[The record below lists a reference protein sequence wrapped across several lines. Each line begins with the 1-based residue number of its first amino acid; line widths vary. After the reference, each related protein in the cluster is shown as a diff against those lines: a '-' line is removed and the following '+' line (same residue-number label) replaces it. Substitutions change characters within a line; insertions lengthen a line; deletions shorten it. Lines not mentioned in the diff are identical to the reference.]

1 MTQAAQQYGSVA
13 VVVVNYRTPDLA
25 IACVRSLA
33 AERASIPGL
42 EVMLVDNA
50 SGDGSPDRM
59 RDGLSDLIDSGF
71 MTLLPLPL
79 NGGFGWGNNQALL
92 RLTARPAPPEFV
104 MLLNPDC
111 EIGHGAI
118 QLLLDEMRAHPRCGV
133 AGSQLVNPDGSLSG
147 SAFRFHSIGTEF
159 IRGAR
164 ISALHRLLGVRPV
177 LIEADRP
184 VDADWVTGAACMFRI
199 DALAEVGLFDD
210 GFFLYFEEVE
220 LMHRL
225 QEAGWGARHVPA
237 SRVVHIGG
245 AATGV
250 REARAVSAPSVP
262 PFWYQARRRY
272 FARAYGTGTAL
283 AAGLAWLAGD
293 WLAAM
298 LGLFLPARREPN
310 AGADRAQFLATG
322 LRATV
327 TDRNPAIVRIGDKVD
342 QPPAWMGFAE
352 K

>member
-1 MTQAAQQYGSVA
+1 MSQAVQPYGSVA

-59 RDGLSDLIDSGF
+59 RDGLGDLIDSGF
-71 MTLLPLPL
+71 VTLLPLPL

-164 ISALHRLLGVRPV
+164 ISALHRILGVRPV
-177 LIEADRP
+177 LIEAERP
-184 VDADWVTGAACMFRI
+184 VDADWVTGAACMFRVA
-199 DALAEVGLFDD
+199 ALAEVGLFDD

-220 LMHRL
+220 LTHRL
-225 QEAGWGARHVPA
+225 QSAGWRARHVPA

-250 REARAVSAPSVP
+250 REERPRSVQSYP
-262 PFWYQARRRY
+262 RYWYRSRRRY
-272 FARAYGTGTAL
+272 FVRTRSAFVGLVAN
-283 AAGLAWLAGD
+283 LAWLTGD
-293 WLAAM
+293 AFARMLA
-298 LGLFLPARREPN
+298 LVFPSRRDPSC
-310 AGADRAQFLATG
+310 GADRRQLLTTG
-322 LRATV
+322 LRAV
-327 TDRNPAIVRIGDKVD
+327 SSDRISAVARFGDPID
-342 QPPAWMGFAE
+342 QPPAWMGFVP
-352 K
+352 